1 MKQENIGEIIAAELK
16 IKPFQTKAVIEL
28 LDDGNTIPFISR
40 YRKEQTGELDEEKVR
55 IISER
60 LTYLRNF
67 VKRQEEIISKIEEQG
82 KMTDE
87 LLAAIEKTSKLQE
100 LEDIYLPYKQTILL
114 LTHYLTFQGHSIP
127 YSLKPY
133 HQMILISRISK

>member
-67 VKRQEEIISKIEEQG
+67 VKRQEEIISKAG
-82 KMTDE
+82 
-87 LLAAIEKTSKLQE
+87 ANA
-100 LEDIYLPYKQTILL
+100 
-114 LTHYLTFQGHSIP
+114 
-127 YSLKPY
+127 
-133 HQMILISRISK
+133 

>member
-1 MKQENIGEIIAAELK
+1 MKQENIGDIIAAELK
-16 IKPFQTKAVIEL
+16 VKPFQTKAVIDL

-55 IISER
+55 LISER
-60 LTYLRNF
+60 LNYLRNF

-87 LLAAIEKTSKLQE
+87 LLSAIEKTTKLQE
-100 LEDIYLPYKQTILL
+100 LEDIYLPYKQKKRTRAQKAREKG
-114 LTHYLTFQGHSIP
+114 LTA
-127 YSLKPY
+127 
-133 HQMILISRISK
+133 